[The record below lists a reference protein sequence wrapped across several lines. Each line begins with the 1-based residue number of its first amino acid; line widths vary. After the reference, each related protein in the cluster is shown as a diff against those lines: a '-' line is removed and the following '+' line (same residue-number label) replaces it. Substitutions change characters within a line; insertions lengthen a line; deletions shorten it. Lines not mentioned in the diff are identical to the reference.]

1 MDYIIKF
8 DNREKELIKILELK
22 EYSIEL
28 ENLEIGDIQFVD
40 LHTKEIIIIIE
51 RKTLDDLSASIKDG
65 RYKEQKERL
74 VHSLKKSVRKIILI
88 EGDLSTFSLSQNTL
102 NSVIINTMVRDNIH
116 IHISRDKNDTIE
128 FIENIILNL
137 PKYYEDLQKEIIHG
151 EMKSFD
157 NEGSCHTGK
166 KDNLTPA
173 ICFRNMLCQI
183 PNVSIGIA
191 TVFSAKYG
199 SISGMIESLKYGDIN
214 GDVADAS
221 QTVVNTKQIISKIA
235 NEKYG
240 KNNRRI
246 GDKTAE
252 KIYCYLFG
260 EESVSLKEN
269 ANAKKKT
276 VKKSTS
282 NKGMSFF

>member
-8 DNREKELIKILELK
+8 DNREKELIKILEIK
-22 EYSIEL
+22 EYNIEL
-28 ENLEIGDIQFVD
+28 ENLEIGDIQFID
-40 LHTKEIIIIIE
+40 LYTKEIIIVIE
-51 RKTLDDLSASIKDG
+51 RKTLDDLAASIKDG

-74 VHSLKKSVRKIILI
+74 VHSLKKSVRKIVLI
-88 EGDLSTFSLSQNTL
+88 EGDTRTFSLPQNTL
-102 NSVIINTMVRDNIH
+102 NSVIINTMLRDNIH
-116 IHISRDKNDTIE
+116 IHISSDKNSTIE

-151 EMKSFD
+151 EVKSFD

-166 KDNLTPA
+166 KDNLTPQ

-191 TVFSAKYG
+191 TVFAAKYG
-199 SISGMIESLKYGDIN
+199 SMDGMITSLKYGEVN
-214 GDVADAS
+214 GEN
-221 QTVVNTKQIISKIA
+221 VNKEHILAKIA

-246 GDKTAE
+246 GDKTGE
-252 KIYCYLFG
+252 KIYNFLFG
-260 EESVSLKEN
+260 VIEEEPV
-269 ANAKKKT
+269 AAA
-276 VKKSTS
+276 VKKSSVKS
-282 NKGMSFF
+282 NKVPSKISFF